1 MNKELGDF
9 LREQCKERGLSL
21 RSLSIHSGLSPA
33 TVHNIVKREYMP
45 TLYSLNRLADYL
57 SIRRQY
63 LWWLA
68 GLLEDEDYN
77 SNGEFD
83 NPQLNFQFARVDKL
97 PKPAKNLAINV
108 IGTLISYLEIC
119 ENGLIRTSEY
129 KGETR

>member
-21 RSLSIHSGLSPA
+21 RSLSINSGLSPA

-45 TLYSLNRLADYL
+45 TLFSLNRLADYL
-57 SIRRQY
+57 SVRREY

-83 NPQLNFQFARVDKL
+83 DPRLNFQFARIDKL

-108 IGTLISYLEIC
+108 IEAVIPYIEIY
-119 ENGLIRTSEY
+119 ENGLIRTRE
-129 KGETR
+129 